1 MGGHFVVGGG
11 DKMAA
16 RKESRTK
23 NNALVSTGRNLSS
36 ILFSPESLS
45 SMFLGDA
52 LVSLK
57 LRG

>member
-1 MGGHFVVGGG
+1 
-11 DKMAA
+11 MAA

-57 LRG
+57 L